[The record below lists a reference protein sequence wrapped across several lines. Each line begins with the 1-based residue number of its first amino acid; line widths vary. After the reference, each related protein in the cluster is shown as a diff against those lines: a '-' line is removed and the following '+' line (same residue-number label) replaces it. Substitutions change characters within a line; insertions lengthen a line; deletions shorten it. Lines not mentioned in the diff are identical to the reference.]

1 MCYHDDAET
10 FREELGHRF
19 EGHCGGSDK
28 LNSGNGVLFT
38 GSLTQ
43 WRLGM
48 VMDTSEPRDY
58 EIRALCMECGR
69 FRSKKI
75 TTKPEARDVEEM
87 A

>member
-1 MCYHDDAET
+1 
-10 FREELGHRF
+10 
-19 EGHCGGSDK
+19 
-28 LNSGNGVLFT
+28 
-38 GSLTQ
+38 
-43 WRLGM
+43 M

-87 A
+87 AFLLEITSSHEHKDIDQWAVDWEEVN